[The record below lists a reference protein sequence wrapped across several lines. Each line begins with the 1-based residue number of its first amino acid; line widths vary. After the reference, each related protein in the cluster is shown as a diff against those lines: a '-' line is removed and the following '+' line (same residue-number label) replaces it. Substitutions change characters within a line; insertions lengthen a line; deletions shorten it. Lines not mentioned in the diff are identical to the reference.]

1 MAVAPKSI
9 AILYTPLIT
18 FQPFIHWQWFYNKI
32 IWGEYSNCHQTI
44 ILGLY
49 IFLDHILSRT
59 IDQKFWWS
67 TPTTLTLPCPPPFC
81 HSFFLFLGLS
91 VFSSFCLSVFPSFRL
106 SVFPS
111 FRLSDHFHHIS
122 YCSQQQPNEKRCWPR
137 SSSAN
142 QVSQV
147 SSVGKRL
154 VFNVSFEMSDQMI
167 HLTKFAVAL
176 FALSTVWVLRCLI
189 K

>member
-9 AILYTPLIT
+9 AILFTPLIT

-67 TPTTLTLPCPPPFC
+67 TPPPFC

-91 VFSSFCLSVFPSFRL
+91 VFSSFRLSVFLSFCLSVFPSFCL
-106 SVFPS
+106 SLLVNLISLELVLVSYGAWLVHSEDKWGWSGWDGWSSLVNSLLRAPS
-111 FRLSDHFHHIS
+111 LLIIGTLASW
-122 YCSQQQPNEKRCWPR
+122 QQN
-137 SSSAN
+137 
-142 QVSQV
+142 
-147 SSVGKRL
+147 SV
-154 VFNVSFEMSDQMI
+154 N
-167 HLTKFAVAL
+167 
-176 FALSTVWVLRCLI
+176 
-189 K
+189 

>member
-9 AILYTPLIT
+9 AILFTPLIT

-67 TPTTLTLPCPPPFC
+67 TPTTLTLPCRALPPPFC

-91 VFSSFCLSVFPSFRL
+91 VFSSFCLSVFLSFFL
-106 SVFPS
+106 SV
-111 FRLSDHFHHIS
+111 
-122 YCSQQQPNEKRCWPR
+122 C
-137 SSSAN
+137 
-142 QVSQV
+142 
-147 SSVGKRL
+147 
-154 VFNVSFEMSDQMI
+154 
-167 HLTKFAVAL
+167 
-176 FALSTVWVLRCLI
+176 LSTSKFILVHWQVDTGTESFFELAKIVDGVHFNIVWDNCSSGWNLLDGAALCDLANLFHLLTLD
-189 K
+189 